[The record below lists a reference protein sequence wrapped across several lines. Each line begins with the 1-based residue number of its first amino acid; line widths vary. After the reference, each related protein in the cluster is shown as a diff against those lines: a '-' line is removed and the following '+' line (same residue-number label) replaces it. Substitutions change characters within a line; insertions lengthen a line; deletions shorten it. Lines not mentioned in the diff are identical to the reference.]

1 MEFPFNI
8 NHLFS
13 ERISV
18 LDEVLVA
25 GRKSVGRPDHQ
36 ANIATVID
44 ELGKASAK
52 AQQLPASITS
62 ASKMQSQKH
71 QLYLLKDGERNGGRG
86 VLVGFL
92 KVGYKK
98 LFLLDQQGVHIE
110 AEPLCVLDFYI
121 AESLQRH
128 GYGLELF
135 DFMLQVNNFVVFEGF
150 FLNRAAA
157 QLRKVP
163 LKKTDGEIKPYSLLE
178 REGKH
183 LSVRQEQRALPW
195 PFAPPHSP
203 QLLVSSQFS
212 HPQSTASSPSKA
224 ATRSDPASALGSSRE
239 QSPQSPLIE
248 RCRARRTN
256 QRCLVAKCV
265 LYSRHMDSRDVGPM
279 EGHLPGVRP
288 VGDKSHTD
296 THSLS
301 STHTLQSRSQALLPL
316 SASKDGIRSL
326 TFLSSKDTHL
336 DTKSKHSCSKGVTQ
350 PLAGNMFVN
359 QRVMERKSQTSQQG
373 WSWTV
378 GENCCTAQSVKQKQ
392 EYRGTRPW

>member
-150 FLNRAAA
+150 FLNRAGSPSSLMA
-157 QLRKVP
+157 QGMYSFFSPAEKGSPKKDGWRDQTLLFTGKRSGASGAEGTSVAICSSSLPPAVGILPVLPPPEYSVLPQQGCHSIGPSVCPWEQQGAEPTVP
-163 LKKTDGEIKPYSLLE
+163 
-178 REGKH
+178 
-183 LSVRQEQRALPW
+183 VNRALQGKTHQPT
-195 PFAPPHSP
+195 
-203 QLLVSSQFS
+203 VSSCQMR
-212 HPQSTASSPSKA
+212 PLQSTH
-224 ATRSDPASALGSSRE
+224 G
-239 QSPQSPLIE
+239 Q
-248 RCRARRTN
+248 
-256 QRCLVAKCV
+256 QRCWA
-265 LYSRHMDSRDVGPM
+265 DG
-279 EGHLPGVRP
+279 G
-288 VGDKSHTD
+288 
-296 THSLS
+296 
-301 STHTLQSRSQALLPL
+301 TLARSQALLPL

>member
-150 FLNRAAA
+150 FLNRAA

-178 REGKH
+178 REA
-183 LSVRQEQRALPW
+183 VRQEQRALPW